1 MLPWPIFMCKPKT
14 WNKKLNSRI
23 NSKNWLFNRAFDKGN
38 LRWCQWQMENGRSGK
53 DGKFV
58 TNYFDMVSFSN
69 LSCLQHYYKTG
80 GPK

>member
-1 MLPWPIFMCKPKT
+1 MVPM
-14 WNKKLNSRI
+14 
-23 NSKNWLFNRAFDKGN
+23 ADG
-38 LRWCQWQMENGRSGK
+38 NGRSGK

-69 LSCLQHYYKTG
+69 LSCLQHYCKTG